1 MGRKTSKRG
10 QSSQR
15 LPDSNSYAGQQ
26 KSLLRLEGV
35 PQLLSTTTGTGV
47 ISDTYIVEAQDI
59 LAFATRFGNTF
70 DEYRILGADIKVTC
84 TAVSTGVSKFWFDEK
99 SNAVPTLNESQER
112 TVNALPNNSSNSKS
126 CKVFRW
132 RARDLLDLQFSP
144 ISTLTVNPVTFK
156 IYTNNANYGAPTSVT
171 PLWLVE
177 SVLLMEFR
185 GIASS

>member
-1 MGRKTSKRG
+1 MGRKSSKRG

-15 LPDSNSYAGQQ
+15 LPDSNAYAGQQ
-26 KSLLRLEGV
+26 HARLSIEGV

-47 ISDTYIVEAQDI
+47 IADTYIVEAQDI

-70 DEYRILGADIKVTC
+70 DEYRILGVNIKVTC
-84 TAVSTGVSKFWFDEK
+84 TAVSTGVTKFWFDEK
-99 SNAVPTLNESQER
+99 SNATPTANEAEER
-112 TVNALPNNSSNSKS
+112 TVYAMPNNSSNSKS
-126 CKVFRW
+126 CKTFTW

-144 ISTLTVNPVTFK
+144 ITSLTVNPVTFK
-156 IYTNNANYGAPTSVT
+156 IYTSNSAYGAPTSVT

-177 SVLLMEFR
+177 SVLLLEFR